1 MPSPS
6 EPDNNEQI
14 NQENLSINETS
25 PSEHPSNDEHS
36 YHMDSPHNNTLGD
49 ITLPAIDPII
59 DLLDTSFYEAHQGN
73 ENNPESHAA
82 NPLEILPST
91 AEI

>member
-14 NQENLSINETS
+14 NQEHLSINETS
-25 PSEHPSNDEHS
+25 PSEHPSNDKHS
-36 YHMDSPHNNTLGD
+36 YHMDSPHNDTLGD
-49 ITLPAIDPII
+49 ITLQAIDPII
-59 DLLDTSFYEAHQGN
+59 ESLDTLFYEAHQGN
-73 ENNPESHAA
+73 KNNPESHAA
-82 NPLEILPST
+82 NPLEISPST